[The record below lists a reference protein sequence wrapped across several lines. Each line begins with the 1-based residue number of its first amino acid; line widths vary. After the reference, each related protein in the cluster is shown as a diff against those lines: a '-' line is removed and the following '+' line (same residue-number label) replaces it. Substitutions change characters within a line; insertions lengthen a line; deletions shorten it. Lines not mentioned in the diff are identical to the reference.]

1 MTVKI
6 VSKPWKRGR
15 SVMKL
20 AEICSHDN
28 DGVSSGRRR
37 PAGVILDL
45 LNLWHVSHQVMYS
58 FTVVAI
64 LDQ

>member
-1 MTVKI
+1 
-6 VSKPWKRGR
+6 
-15 SVMKL
+15 MKL

-37 PAGVILDL
+37 PAGVILGL
-45 LNLWHVSHQVMYS
+45 LNRWHVSHQVMYS